1 MKKFLVLLLLVNA
14 CSSSSSESV
23 PVMVQEALYH
33 AEKVREHFMGFTSED
48 LSSLIAETRALS
60 RRLKAAK
67 FNKLARKFDSYID
80 VLMYGNQTLAESV
93 KDMQDLVIYG
103 LDECDYK
110 PCLKN
115 CYNTPIF

>member
-1 MKKFLVLLLLVNA
+1 MKKFLVLLLFVTA
-14 CSSSSSESV
+14 CSSSRESV
-23 PVMVQEALYH
+23 PVIVQEALYH

-67 FNKLARKFDSYID
+67 FNRLARKFDSYID

-93 KDMQDLVIYG
+93 KDMQDLIIYG

-115 CYNTPIF
+115 CYNPIF